1 MKITDKMPNALYF
14 YEGLTQEEIG
24 SIVVQKYVDSETG
37 IVGTISE
44 VEEFKNKIHTPM
56 GMTF

>member
-1 MKITDKMPNALYF
+1 MPNALYF

>member
-1 MKITDKMPNALYF
+1 MRITDKMPNALYF
-14 YEGLTQEEIG
+14 YEGLTQEEID
-24 SIVVQKYVDSETG
+24 SIVVQKYVDNETG

-44 VEEFKNKIHTPM
+44 VEEFKNRIHNPI